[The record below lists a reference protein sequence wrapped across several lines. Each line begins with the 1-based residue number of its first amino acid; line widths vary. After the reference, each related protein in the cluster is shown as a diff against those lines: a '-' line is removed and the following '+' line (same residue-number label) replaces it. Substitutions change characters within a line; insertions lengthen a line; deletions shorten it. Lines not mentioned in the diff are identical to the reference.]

1 MVKERCCVSWMV
13 VKEMLRWKNLRI
25 ENATFE
31 GKLHLEIKPSKKNTR
46 KKVMSKRKS
55 VLVAQGKGNSW
66 IGEEVLYV
74 VSCKH

>member
-31 GKLHLEIKPSKKNTR
+31 GKLHLEIKPSKKKHTKESHEQEKKRTGCTR
-46 KKVMSKRKS
+46 KR
-55 VLVAQGKGNSW
+55 
-66 IGEEVLYV
+66 E
-74 VSCKH
+74 

>member
-31 GKLHLEIKPSKKNTR
+31 GKLHLEIKQSKKIKR